1 MSCALKKNA
10 LFSEKDTLLVEQSV
24 LESIKNENQQSLQL
38 ALEFI
43 QLNKELGAGWQ
54 YLSPEIQQLSE
65 GEFELFKELT
75 NELKILPPTRGN
87 F

>member
-1 MSCALKKNA
+1 
-10 LFSEKDTLLVEQSV
+10 

-75 NELKILPPTRGN
+75 N
-87 F
+87 